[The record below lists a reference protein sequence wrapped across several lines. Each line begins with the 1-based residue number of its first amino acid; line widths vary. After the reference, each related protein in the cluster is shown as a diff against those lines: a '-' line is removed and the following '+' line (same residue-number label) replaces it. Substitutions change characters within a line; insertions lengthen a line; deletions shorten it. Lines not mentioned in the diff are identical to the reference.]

1 MMMEEGQKA
10 GNWVCLQNCHLYISW
25 MPELERMQEKQDELT
40 CSPDYRLWL
49 TTTSSPSF
57 PVPVLQ
63 NGLKLTNEPPKGL
76 KANMLG
82 TFKDLGPE
90 AYEVCTAKPREYK
103 KMVFALAYFHAAI
116 LERRKYGAIGWN
128 ERYEWMNADF
138 QCSNAQLNLFLTE
151 QPEVP
156 YLALNY
162 IVAQVNYGGR
172 VTDDRDIRTMNSML
186 RKYFCPE
193 IMNDNYKLSKLDMYY
208 APPEGTFEQLNEY
221 LDGLPLDEDP
231 EVFGLHPNANMIYE
245 NNLVRDFMGSV
256 LLIQP
261 RLAAGANAKSPE

>member
-1 MMMEEGQKA
+1 
-10 GNWVCLQNCHLYISW
+10 
-25 MPELERMQEKQDELT
+25 MPELERMQEKQDALT

-138 QCSNAQLNLFLTE
+138 
-151 QPEVP
+151 
-156 YLALNY
+156 
-162 IVAQVNYGGR
+162 
-172 VTDDRDIRTMNSML
+172 
-186 RKYFCPE
+186 
-193 IMNDNYKLSKLDMYY
+193 
-208 APPEGTFEQLNEY
+208 
-221 LDGLPLDEDP
+221 
-231 EVFGLHPNANMIYE
+231 
-245 NNLVRDFMGSV
+245 
-256 LLIQP
+256 
-261 RLAAGANAKSPE
+261 

>member
-1 MMMEEGQKA
+1 
-10 GNWVCLQNCHLYISW
+10 V
-25 MPELERMQEKQDELT
+25 
-40 CSPDYRLWL
+40 
-49 TTTSSPSF
+49 
-57 PVPVLQ
+57 
-63 NGLKLTNEPPKGL
+63 
-76 KANMLG
+76 
-82 TFKDLGPE
+82 
-90 AYEVCTAKPREYK
+90 YESCDAKPRYK

-128 ERYEWMNADF
+128 ERYEWMNSDF
-138 QCSNAQLNLFLTE
+138 QCSNAQLLLFLAE

-156 YLALNY
+156 YVALNY

-193 IMNDNYKLSKLDMYY
+193 VMNDNYKLSKLEMYY

-221 LDGLPLDEDP
+221 LAGLPLDEDP
-231 EVFGLHPNANMIYE
+231 EVFGLHSNANMIYE
-245 NNLVRDFMGSV
+245 NNVIKDFMGSV

-261 RLAAGANAKSPE
+261 RLAAGGAAKTPEQICRENAQSYSARVPANLNKETAHPEVFKFDDNGKPLALGVFLGQELERFNILLNCIRHSLV

>member
-1 MMMEEGQKA
+1 
-10 GNWVCLQNCHLYISW
+10 
-25 MPELERMQEKQDELT
+25 
-40 CSPDYRLWL
+40 
-49 TTTSSPSF
+49 
-57 PVPVLQ
+57 
-63 NGLKLTNEPPKGL
+63 
-76 KANMLG
+76 MLG
-82 TFKDLGPE
+82 TFKDLGAE

-261 RLAAGANAKSPE
+261 RLAAGANAKSPEQVVREMAQKFTTMVPKNLDLEKAHPDVFKMDQNDKPLALGVFLGQELERFNILLNTIRHSLI

>member
-1 MMMEEGQKA
+1 M
-10 GNWVCLQNCHLYISW
+10 
-25 MPELERMQEKQDELT
+25 
-40 CSPDYRLWL
+40 
-49 TTTSSPSF
+49 
-57 PVPVLQ
+57 
-63 NGLKLTNEPPKGL
+63 
-76 KANMLG
+76 
-82 TFKDLGPE
+82 
-90 AYEVCTAKPREYK
+90 
-103 KMVFALAYFHAAI
+103 
-116 LERRKYGAIGWN
+116 
-128 ERYEWMNADF
+128 
-138 QCSNAQLNLFLTE
+138 
-151 QPEVP
+151 
-156 YLALNY
+156 NY

-208 APPEGTFEQLNEY
+208 APTEGTFEQLNEY

-245 NNLVRDFMGSV
+245 NNLVKDFMGSV